1 MRIHSLDFME
11 FLWANGIADEQISYP
26 RGFFEKGE
34 MIPAEINERML
45 QLAVSLFHRW
55 SIK

>member
-1 MRIHSLDFME
+1 ME